1 MMTAKFRKL
10 LVNRFG
16 FLIRFLPEE
25 YWPAA
30 EAFKFSLVNEK
41 IDCERE
47 VPKEIWPTLA
57 YAVLH
62 GIRIPNFYEKAKLIL
77 NTHAE
82 PVLVRQWDYP
92 RYSKNN
98 KISGYNSHPHYYVL
112 GGFTAYPK
120 GDGLWLIQDRY
131 DWHVPDYWPVPDTV
145 VEVLPEWIL
154 SKFCELRNGR
164 YCLKEV
170 GTLDKWSTPYWHR
183 SYIRLSDYL
192 DPQWFE

>member
-1 MMTAKFRKL
+1 MTAKFRKL

-62 GIRIPNFYEKAKLIL
+62 GIKLPNSYEKAKVIL
-77 NTHAE
+77 NTHTE
-82 PVLVRQWDYP
+82 PVPVRQQNYP
-92 RYSKNN
+92 RYRGGT
-98 KISGYNSHPHYYVL
+98 IEGYGTHHPHYFVL
-112 GGFTAYPK
+112 GGFTAYPQ
-120 GDGLWLIQDRY
+120 GGGLWLVEDRY
-131 DWHVPDYWPVPDTV
+131 DWHVPDRWRVPDTV
-145 VEVLPEWIL
+145 AEKLPEWIL
-154 SKFCELRNGR
+154 SKLCQYRNGGW
-164 YCLKEV
+164 YLEEV

-183 SYIRLSDYL
+183 SYVRLSDYL
-192 DPQWFE
+192 DPKYFE